1 MPWIQCYCWFYE
13 FLNNEQKERFSRLL
27 DQFVNEIDFV
37 GIGIEITEEMK
48 IAVGGWA
55 VLLVLNRPLAT
66 NWYNSVERISIYP
79 GKEIES
85 RDAIGF
91 VLDGSHYCQIH
102 LAWEDI
108 RDSST
113 VATENRNTI
122 LHEFAHCLDHSDRN
136 INGRPTLL
144 INGEDIDD
152 WDRVFSR
159 EYIHNRTE
167 IERKK
172 IWDCFGLG
180 AWNEYSS
187 TDSTCVDVGE
197 LYAIVDADDGS
208 WGEQWT
214 PEYMDNYESLFA
226 ATGYLIQG
234 EVEEWKVTVSRVPE
248 PATLLLLGSGFV
260 GLTLYR

>member
-197 LYAIVDADDGS
+197 LYAIATEMFFES
-208 WGEQWT
+208 PNELNKEA
-214 PEYMDNYESLFA
+214 PEIYDCLA
-226 ATGYLIQG
+226 
-234 EVEEWKVTVSRVPE
+234 K
-248 PATLLLLGSGFV
+248 
-260 GLTLYR
+260 LYRFNPMRDFPKKGKITKPWDAISAAVNRFKWN